1 MKVNLQFN
9 ARRKRRTSAFTLIE
23 MVLVLAIIALLVGAG
38 VMKLSNVLDS
48 GKEGAV
54 QTDIA
59 ALTSAL
65 RLYAIKAKRMPTT
78 EQGLL
83 ALVQRPTIAPLPK
96 SWSPKLNSAD
106 DLLDPW
112 GNNYQYRFPGLDG
125 REFDVYSLG
134 PDLIDGT
141 QDDLGNW

>member
-9 ARRKRRTSAFTLIE
+9 LRRKRRSSAFTLIE

-38 VMKLSNVLDS
+38 VMKLTNVLDS

-59 ALTSAL
+59 AVTSAL

-78 EQGLL
+78 EQGLM

-96 SWSPKLNSAD
+96 NWSPKLNSAD

-112 GNNYQYRFPGLDG
+112 GNNYAYRWPGLDG
-125 REFDVYSLG
+125 REFDLWSFG
-134 PDLIDGT
+134 PDRVDGT
-141 QDDLGNW
+141 EDDIGNW